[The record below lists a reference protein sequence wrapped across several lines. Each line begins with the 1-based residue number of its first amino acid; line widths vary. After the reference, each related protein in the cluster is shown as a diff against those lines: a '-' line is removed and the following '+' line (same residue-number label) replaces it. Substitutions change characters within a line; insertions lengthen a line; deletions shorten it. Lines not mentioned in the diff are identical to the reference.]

1 MAKIN
6 IVLEGIN
13 KGSHIAMGKGY
24 LYLFGDK
31 LDKEHISSY
40 EVIDQFDKDK
50 HYFWRGVAGIV
61 GMAGN
66 KKEYLIAI
74 NWVYPKNAENNKS
87 LIYIDEKYYKIFIRS
102 MF

>member
-6 IVLEGIN
+6 IVLEGRHKGCVVHN
-13 KGSHIAMGKGY
+13 KKGY
-24 LYLFGDK
+24 LEIMLNK
-31 LDKEHISSY
+31 LDKEHVSSY

>member
-6 IVLEGIN
+6 IVLEGRFKGDIVHN
-13 KGSHIAMGKGY
+13 KKDY
-24 LYLFGDK
+24 LEIMLNK
-31 LDKEHISSY
+31 LDKEHVSSY

-50 HYFWRGVAGIV
+50 HYFWSGVAGIV
-61 GMAGN
+61 GTAGN